1 MLSKIRYAVRAGR
14 PVRIQTGTA
23 RLSPSVLETFQTYR
37 AFRRAVNRCISLI
50 NKGAPDLA
58 RKLRAVAKRAT
69 CRSVC
74 RGTILQ
80 RTKAPERI
88 DFLKD
93 LVLEAL
99 RLPRILP
106 APALRGRFSSPVA
119 RAAFVRLT
127 TFDADTRS
135 ATHFIR
141 AAADDNNASR

>member
-1 MLSKIRYAVRAGR
+1 MRSLELKPKRTSRLARSTLLSKIRYAVRTGR
-14 PVRIQTGTA
+14 PVRIQPGTA

-58 RKLRAVAKRAT
+58 RKLLSCPKRAT

-74 RGTILQ
+74 HGTILQ

-88 DFLKD
+88 DSIKD

-119 RAAFVRLT
+119 RAAFLRLSSN
-127 TFDADTRS
+127 RC
-135 ATHFIR
+135 H
-141 AAADDNNASR
+141 